1 MGAAPPRPPLRPSH
15 GRRAR
20 KGSGSGAAP
29 ACPSLRA
36 SRGDPERSESLRTPG
51 NVARDSQMLPNKAK
65 FATRVRYLRRGEGS
79 WAWTR
84 RNLVCGSEI
93 PGRAPGP
100 GRPGSRH
107 RSEVEV
113 GDGRPDAG
121 AKRPARKYRLSR
133 DRSVELFRRG
143 RPTPRALRGT
153 ATQRGLE
160 GGAKGA
166 VATESDRGI
175 FRRRPMTTTARRG
188 SFRGRRH
195 LACVG
200 RGPAAGA

>member
-1 MGAAPPRPPLRPSH
+1 MGAAPPRPSLRPSH

-36 SRGDPERSESLRTPG
+36 SRGDPERSEGLRTPG

-100 GRPGSRH
+100 GRPG
-107 RSEVEV
+107 
-113 GDGRPDAG
+113 
-121 AKRPARKYRLSR
+121 
-133 DRSVELFRRG
+133 FRRG

-160 GGAKGA
+160 RGAKGA
-166 VATESDRGI
+166 VATESDLGI
-175 FRRRPMTTTARRG
+175 FRRGPMTTTARRG

-195 LACVG
+195 LACIG
-200 RGPAAGA
+200 SESIRKA